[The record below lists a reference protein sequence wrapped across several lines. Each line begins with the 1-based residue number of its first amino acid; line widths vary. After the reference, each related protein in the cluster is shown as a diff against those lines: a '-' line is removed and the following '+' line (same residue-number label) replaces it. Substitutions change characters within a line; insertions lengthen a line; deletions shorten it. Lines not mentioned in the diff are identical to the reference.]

1 MSLSTNADTLK
12 NLLVKLAPT
21 LFLVAGTILSIY
33 LATGQHRL
41 SPPSIRLD
49 SQLLESVTLFP
60 LEGLLSEDPSSSSPI
75 YAEVRD
81 PFLVPNVSVDGQ
93 EVLPELQLSM
103 IIINKRHRMCK
114 VNGKLYFEGDRG
126 PDFQVKIIEEDK
138 VLVERRGRGQWLF
151 LAQNG

>member
-1 MSLSTNADTLK
+1 MSISINADTLK
-12 NLLVKLAPT
+12 SLFVKLLPT
-21 LFLVAGTILSIY
+21 LFLGAGAILSVY

-41 SPPSIRLD
+41 RAPSIRLD

-60 LEGLLSEDPSSSSPI
+60 LEDLLSEDPSATAPL
-75 YAEVRD
+75 YAQIRD

-93 EVLPELQLSM
+93 EILPELQLSM

-114 VNGKLYFEGDRG
+114 VNGKLYFEGDKG

-138 VLVERRGRGQWLF
+138 VLVERRGRGQWLS